1 MRENYKIGDI
11 YWVNLSGQG
20 HVQNGWHPGIIVQC
34 DAGNKHSETTVVVPI
49 TSKNK
54 TKLPTH
60 VKLNAGSF
68 GLRYNS
74 IAQCEGQQTVGFEQL
89 GNYIGTVN
97 GKIMNKIAK
106 ACLINTPYLQFLS
119 DIDIHNIKR
128 MKKAS

>member
-34 DAGNKHSETTVVVPI
+34 DAGNKHSETTAVVPI

-68 GLRYNS
+68 GLRYDS
-74 IAQCEGQQTVGFEQL
+74 IAQCEGQQTVSFDQL

-97 GKIMNKIAK
+97 EKIMNKIAK
-106 ACLINTPYLQFLS
+106 ACLVNTPYLQFLS
-119 DIDIHNIKR
+119 DTDINNIKR
-128 MKKAS
+128 MRKAS

>member
-11 YWVNLSGQG
+11 YWVNLSRQG

-34 DAGNKHSETTVVVPI
+34 DVGNKYSETTVVVPI

-60 VKLNAGSF
+60 VKLYAGNF

-74 IAQCEGQQTVGFEQL
+74 IAQCEGQQTVSFDQL
-89 GNYIGTVN
+89 GDYIGTVN

-106 ACLINTPYLQFLS
+106 ACLVNTPYLQFLS
-119 DIDIHNIKR
+119 DTDINNIKR
-128 MKKAS
+128 MRKAS

>member
-34 DAGNKHSETTVVVPI
+34 DAGNKHSETTVIVPI

-54 TKLPTH
+54 AKLPTH

-97 GKIMNKIAK
+97 KSIMNKIAK

-119 DIDIHNIKR
+119 DADIVNIKR
-128 MKKAS
+128 MRKVS

>member
-1 MRENYKIGDI
+1 MREKYKIGDI

-34 DAGNKHSETTVVVPI
+34 DVGNKYSETTVVVPI

-60 VKLNAGSF
+60 VKLYAGNF
-68 GLRYNS
+68 GLRYDS
-74 IAQCEGQQTVGFEQL
+74 IAQCEGQQTVSFDQL
-89 GNYIGTVN
+89 GDYIGTVN
-97 GKIMNKIAK
+97 RKIMNKIAK
-106 ACLINTPYLQFLS
+106 ACLVNTPYLQFLS
-119 DIDIHNIKR
+119 DADINNIKR